1 LRVPTPLAIF
11 LGLLVLVVVLHDA
24 FEVMLLPR
32 RVKRRIRVVRIFFR
46 FTWWVWS
53 SIARRIKPERLRH
66 NCLSLYGP
74 SSMVVLLAI
83 WAASLI
89 EGFGTLYW
97 ALDAEQLHQP
107 SWLNRLYFSGVTFF
121 TLGYGDV
128 LPHTHAQKVLVV
140 LEAGTGL
147 GFIATVI
154 GYLPVLYQL
163 FARRE
168 AKVIMLDAAAGTPPS
183 AVTLLC
189 RHSEG
194 QSMAELEALLQEW
207 QQWAAELLESQLSYP
222 MLAYYRSQHDNQS
235 WLGALT
241 GIMDCCALMMVGFKG
256 VRTFRA
262 RLTFATS
269 RQAVIEMGRVFQVS
283 AKPMPEERL
292 PSEDYGEL
300 SSRLAEAGLEFGDP
314 SDAEQR
320 LAAFRNTYEPFLNG
334 LATYLI
340 APLPAWLPDENQ
352 LDNWQNSP
360 RGKSAKQLID
370 AVDARPE

>member
-1 LRVPTPLAIF
+1 MPTAVAIF
-11 LGLLVLVVVLHDA
+11 LGILVLGVVLHDA

-32 RVKRRIRVVRIFFR
+32 RVKRRIRLVRIFFR
-46 FTWWVWS
+46 FTWWFWS
-53 SIARRIKPERLRH
+53 SIARRIKPEGLRQ

-74 SSMVVLLAI
+74 SSMVVLLGI

-89 EGFGTLYW
+89 GGFGTLYW
-97 ALDAEQLHQP
+97 ALNAGQVPQP
-107 SWLNRLYFSGVTFF
+107 SWLNQLYLSGVTFF

-128 LPHTHAQKVLVV
+128 LPHTHLEKVLAV

-168 AKVIMLDAAAGTPPS
+168 AKVIMLDASGGTPPS

-235 WLGALT
+235 WLAALT
-241 GIMDCCALMMVGFKG
+241 SIMDCCALMMVGFKG

-262 RLTFATS
+262 RLTFSTS

-283 AKPMPEERL
+283 AKPIDAERL
-292 PSEDYGEL
+292 PAADFEGL
-300 SSRLAEAGLEFGDP
+300 SSRLAEAGLEFGDS

-334 LATYLI
+334 LANYLI
-340 APLPAWLPDENQ
+340 APLPAWLPSEDQ